1 MIPPDSSVQPAVL
14 LRVLVADTGGA
25 VNEGLTRLLSEI
37 EGLCVFGCVQEPSRV
52 LALIQTT
59 NPDLV
64 ILDLQ
69 IAGPIGMKTL
79 RQIKKLPDAPP
90 VIVLSDRDEAPLRQA
105 AIAAG
110 AEHYLIKTD
119 IERLQGLLGNL
130 LRQSAR

>member
-1 MIPPDSSVQPAVL
+1 M
-14 LRVLVADTGGA
+14 
-25 VNEGLTRLLSEI
+25 
-37 EGLCVFGCVQEPSRV
+37 

-119 IERLQGLLGNL
+119 VESLQELLGNL
-130 LRQSAR
+130 LRQSATRYRRSAGPPAAGQAILGANGRGK